1 MPGIGSIHAQ
11 AVAMRKGGERRQHL
25 ETYKL
30 GPVSGIW
37 WSRGCGRWWQECRRK
52 DRRQDHALA
61 AALDEIAEISRAPI
75 LRALREA
82 NEENRRLRKLVTDY
96 AEHARQ
102 GFEMGQASRSVSAR
116 EA

>member
-11 AVAMRKGGERRQHL
+11 AVAMREGAASDRRRHDLGNWPERRFQPL
-25 ETYKL
+25 IGELDGNRFT
-30 GPVSGIW
+30 
-37 WSRGCGRWWQECRRK
+37 

-61 AALDEIAEISRAPI
+61 AALDEIAELSRAPI

-96 AEHARQ
+96 EELARK
-102 GFEMGQASRSVSAR
+102 GFEMGQASRPLQTR
-116 EA
+116 EAQ